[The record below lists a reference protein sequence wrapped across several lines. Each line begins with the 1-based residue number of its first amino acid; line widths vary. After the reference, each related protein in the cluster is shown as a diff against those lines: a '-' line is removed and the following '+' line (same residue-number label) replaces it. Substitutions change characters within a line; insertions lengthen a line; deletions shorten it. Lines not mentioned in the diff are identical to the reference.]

1 MNVRSAE
8 IENHQAKMCC
18 AKQSHDASLPKVPA
32 RQWEKKLQQETSE
45 KSVDVIVRNAEEQ
58 EKLYFQSLHVFG
70 RLKTKYRVVLLYH
83 LDSSISSRL
92 FFQEVLLLNQC
103 YYKSNLN

>member
-18 AKQSHDASLPKVPA
+18 AKQNHDASLPKVPA

-45 KSVDVIVRNAEEQ
+45 KSVGVIVQNAEEQ

-70 RLKTKYRVVLLYH
+70 RLKAKHRVDVIYH
-83 LDSSISSRL
+83 LDNSISSKL
-92 FFQEVLLLNQC
+92 F
-103 YYKSNLN
+103 S

>member
-18 AKQSHDASLPKVPA
+18 AKQNHDVSLPKVSI

-70 RLKTKYRVVLLYH
+70 RLKAKHRVDVIYH
-83 LDSSISSRL
+83 LDSSISSKL
-92 FFQEVLLLNQC
+92 F
-103 YYKSNLN
+103 S

>member
-18 AKQSHDASLPKVPA
+18 AKQHDDASLPKVPV

-45 KSVDVIVRNAEEQ
+45 KSVDVILQNAEEQ
-58 EKLYFQSLHVFG
+58 EKLYFQSLSVFG
-70 RLKTKYRVVLLYH
+70 RLVTYFLGKFHQSAK
-83 LDSSISSRL
+83 
-92 FFQEVLLLNQC
+92 
-103 YYKSNLN
+103 